1 MVVRLP
7 PQTTIVFKPIISNI
21 RDMREDPTRTRHAYK
36 GVAMS
41 LRPSRRAKA
50 TSILAVL
57 AVSTSVLA
65 ACSSSPNES
74 GSSGTP
80 EAATITF
87 AASTL
92 GDPGRGPGLQKLIDE
107 YNASQSLVTVKPA
120 SVPYPTFGQTL
131 LTQMGG
137 GEGPDVIRFDMP
149 EFSTAAASGLLEPL
163 NDKIDASKLKLIPG
177 PDKYLT
183 VDGNRF
189 GVVFENSNY
198 GMFYNKDLIPDPP
211 KTFDE
216 FVQTAKDTTKGDV
229 YGLAFRQTQAE
240 EAGVW
245 QDIFNYVLGFGGDWS
260 DGEKLTINSPEV
272 IKGLEAYK
280 QLYDANVIPKGAD
293 AATFRKMFANGKVG
307 MELNNGGYVTATTS
321 ANAALNFSVAPIP
334 FPEKKQ
340 GSLLAPIVINANS
353 KHKDAA
359 LDFINWILK
368 PEQQVKLQGVLGASS
383 VATPTER
390 TAESLQKYPFLP
402 VLDEL
407 TESGVPQIVN
417 GFGPQT
423 ADIRRVVVSEVLAAL
438 QGQQD
443 MKTAMDK
450 AQKQAEELVR

>member
-1 MVVRLP
+1 
-7 PQTTIVFKPIISNI
+7 
-21 RDMREDPTRTRHAYK
+21 
-36 GVAMS
+36 MS
-41 LRPSRRAKA
+41 FRPNRGARA
-50 TSILAVL
+50 V
-57 AVSTSVLA
+57 SVLA
-65 ACSSSPNES
+65 AVAVSASVLAGCSSSPE
-74 GSSGTP
+74 GTSSP
-80 EAATITF
+80 QPATITF

-107 YNASQSLVTVKPA
+107 YNASQNVVKVEPA

-163 NDKIDASKLKLIPG
+163 NDKVDASKLKLIPG

-183 VDGNRF
+183 VDGNRY

-198 GMFYNKDLIPDPP
+198 GMFYNKDLIPEAPT
-211 KTFDE
+211 TFEE

-272 IKGLEAYK
+272 VKGLEAYK
-280 QLYDANVIPKGAD
+280 ELYDANVIPKGAD

-321 ANAALNFSVAPIP
+321 ANSALNFSVAPIP
-334 FPEKKQ
+334 FPEKKH
-340 GSLLAPIVINANS
+340 GSLLAPVVINANS

-390 TAESLQKYPFLP
+390 SAESLQKYPFLP

-423 ADIRRVVVSEVLAAL
+423 ADIRRIVVGEVLAAL

-450 AQKQAEELVR
+450 AQKQAEELVRK

>member
-1 MVVRLP
+1 MP
-7 PQTTIVFKPIISNI
+7 F
-21 RDMREDPTRTRHAYK
+21 
-36 GVAMS
+36 
-41 LRPSRRAKA
+41 RPNRRAK
-50 TSILAVL
+50 TL
-57 AVSTSVLA
+57 SVLA
-65 ACSSSPNES
+65 TVAVGATVLVGCSPSPENNS
-74 GSSGTP
+74 GSP
-80 EAATITF
+80 QPATITF

-107 YNASQSLVTVKPA
+107 YNASQSTVTVQAA
-120 SVPYPTFGQTL
+120 SVPYPTFGQTV

-137 GEGPDVIRFDMP
+137 GEGPDLVRFDMP
-149 EFSTAAASGLLEPL
+149 EFSTAAASALLEPL
-163 NDKIDASKLKLIPG
+163 DDKIDASKLNLIAG
-177 PDKYLT
+177 PDKYLN
-183 VDGNRF
+183 VDGNRY

-198 GMFYNKDLIPDPP
+198 GMFYNKDLIPEAP

-216 FVQTAKDTTKGDV
+216 FVETAKATTKGDV

-245 QDIFNYVLGFGGDWS
+245 QDIYNYVLGFGGDWS
-260 DGEKLTINSPEV
+260 DGGKLTLDSPEV
-272 IKGLEAYK
+272 IEGLEKYK
-280 QLYDANVIPKGAD
+280 ELYDANVIPKGAD

-307 MELNNGGYVTATTS
+307 MELNNGGYVTATKS
-321 ANAALNFSVAPIP
+321 ANPALNFSVARIP

-359 LDFINWILK
+359 LDFIQWILK
-368 PEQQVKLQGVLGASS
+368 PEQQVKLQEVLGASS

-390 TAESLQKYPFLP
+390 SAESLEKYPFLP
-402 VLDEL
+402 ELDKL

-423 ADIRRVVVSEVLAAL
+423 ADIRRIVVTEVLSSL

-443 MKTAMDK
+443 MKTAMEK

>member
-1 MVVRLP
+1 MSSRPNRRVR
-7 PQTTIVFKPIISNI
+7 
-21 RDMREDPTRTRHAYK
+21 
-36 GVAMS
+36 AMS
-41 LRPSRRAKA
+41 VIAAVAASA
-50 TSILAVL
+50 TVL
-57 AVSTSVLA
+57 AG
-65 ACSSSPNES
+65 CSSSPDES
-74 GSSGTP
+74 SASP
-80 EAATITF
+80 QPATITF

-107 YNASQSLVTVKPA
+107 YNAGQSTVTVQPA
-120 SVPYPTFGQTL
+120 SVPYPTFGQTV

-137 GEGPDVIRFDMP
+137 GEGPDLVRFDMP
-149 EFSTAAASGLLEPL
+149 EFSTAAASALLEPL
-163 NDKIDASKLKLIPG
+163 DDKIDASKLNLIPG
-177 PDKYLT
+177 PDKYLN
-183 VDGNRF
+183 VDGHRY
-189 GVVFENSNY
+189 GVTFENSNY
-198 GMFYNKDLIPDPP
+198 AMFYNKDLIPEAP

-216 FVQTAKDTTKGDV
+216 FVQTAKATTKGDV

-260 DGEKLTINSPEV
+260 DGKKLTLDSPKV
-272 IKGLEAYK
+272 IEGLEAYK
-280 QLYDANVIPKGAD
+280 ALYDANVIPKGAD

-321 ANAALNFSVAPIP
+321 ANPALNFSVARIP

-359 LDFINWILK
+359 LDFIKWLLK
-368 PEQQVKLQGVLGASS
+368 PEQQVKLQTVLGASS

-390 TAESLQKYPFLP
+390 TPESLQKYPFLP
-402 VLDEL
+402 ELDKL
-407 TESGVPQIVN
+407 TDSGVPQIVN

-423 ADIRRVVVSEVLAAL
+423 ADIRRIVVTEVLASL

-443 MKTAMDK
+443 MKTAMEK

>member
-1 MVVRLP
+1 MSSRL
-7 PQTTIVFKPIISNI
+7 S
-21 RDMREDPTRTRHAYK
+21 
-36 GVAMS
+36 
-41 LRPSRRAKA
+41 RPSR
-50 TSILAVL
+50 TISILAVL
-57 AVSTSVLA
+57 AAGATALA
-65 ACSSSPNES
+65 GCSPASN
-74 GSSGTP
+74 GSSASP
-80 EAATITF
+80 EPATITF

-107 YNASQSLVTVKPA
+107 YNASQDTVTVEPA
-120 SVPYPTFGQTL
+120 SVPYPSFGQTV

-137 GEGPDVIRFDMP
+137 GEGPDLVRFDMP
-149 EFSTAAASGLLEPL
+149 EFSTAASSGLLESL
-163 NDKIDASKLKLIPG
+163 DDKIDAEKLKLIPG

-183 VDGNRF
+183 VDDHRY

-198 GMFYNKDLIPDPP
+198 GMFYNKDLIPEAP
-211 KTFDE
+211 KTFEE

-260 DGEKLTINSPEV
+260 DGEKLTLDSPKV
-272 IKGLEAYK
+272 IDGLEAYK

-307 MELNNGGYVTATTS
+307 MELNNGGYVTATKS
-321 ANAALNFSVAPIP
+321 ANANLNFSVARIP

-340 GSLLAPIVINANS
+340 GALLAPITVNANS

-359 LDFINWILK
+359 LDFINWMLQ
-368 PEQQVKLQGVLGASS
+368 PAQQVKLQEVLGASS

-390 TAESLQKYPFLP
+390 SAESLQKFPFLP
-402 VLDEL
+402 TLDEL
-407 TESGVPQIVN
+407 TDSGVPQIVN

-423 ADIRRVVVSEVLAAL
+423 ADIRHIVVTEVLTAL

-443 MKTAMDK
+443 MATAMEK
-450 AQKQAEELVR
+450 AQKQAEELVGR

>member
-1 MVVRLP
+1 MP
-7 PQTTIVFKPIISNI
+7 
-21 RDMREDPTRTRHAYK
+21 
-36 GVAMS
+36 
-41 LRPSRRAKA
+41 LRPFRGARTASV
-50 TSILAVL
+50 LAVL
-57 AVSTSVLA
+57 AVSASALA
-65 ACSSSPNES
+65 GCSSEPS
-74 GSSGTP
+74 GSSATP
-80 EAATITF
+80 QAATITF

-107 YNASQSLVTVKPA
+107 YNNSQDIVTVQPA
-120 SVPYPTFGQTL
+120 SVPYPTFGQTV

-137 GEGPDVIRFDMP
+137 GEGPDLVRFDMP
-149 EFSTAAASGLLEPL
+149 EFSTAASSGLLEPL
-163 NDKIDASKLKLIPG
+163 DDKIDAEKLNLIPG

-183 VDGNRF
+183 VDDHRY

-198 GMFYNKDLIPDPP
+198 AMFYNKDLIPEAP
-211 KTFDE
+211 KTFEE
-216 FVQTAKDTTKGDV
+216 FAQTAKDMTKGDM

-260 DGEKLTINSPEV
+260 DGQKLTIDSPKV
-272 IKGLEAYK
+272 IEGLKAYQ

-307 MELNNGGYVTATTS
+307 MELNNGGYVTATKS
-321 ANAALNFSVAPIP
+321 ANANLNFSVARIP

-340 GSLLAPIVINANS
+340 GALLAPITINANS

-359 LDFINWILK
+359 LDFINWLLK
-368 PEQQVKLQGVLGASS
+368 SEQQVKLQDVLGASS

-390 TAESLQKYPFLP
+390 SAESLQKFPFLP

-407 TESGVPQIVN
+407 TDSGVPQIVK

-423 ADIRRVVVSEVLAAL
+423 ADIRHIVVSEVLAAL

-443 MKTAMDK
+443 MATAMEK
-450 AQKQAEELVR
+450 AQKQAEELVGR

>member
-1 MVVRLP
+1 MP
-7 PQTTIVFKPIISNI
+7 
-21 RDMREDPTRTRHAYK
+21 
-36 GVAMS
+36 
-41 LRPSRRAKA
+41 LRSSRAAKA
-50 TSILAVL
+50 LSVLAVL
-57 AVSTSVLA
+57 TVGAGTLA
-65 ACSSSPNES
+65 GCSSEPQ
-74 GSSGTP
+74 GSSATP
-80 EAATITF
+80 QQATITF

-107 YNASQSLVTVKPA
+107 YNSSQHVVTVQPA
-120 SVPYPTFGQTL
+120 SVPYPTFGQTV

-137 GEGPDVIRFDMP
+137 GEGPDLVRFDMP
-149 EFSTAAASGLLEPL
+149 EFSTAASSGLLEPL
-163 NDKIDASKLKLIPG
+163 DDKIDAQKLKLIPG

-183 VDGNRF
+183 VDEHRY
-189 GVVFENSNY
+189 GVIFENSNY
-198 GMFYNKDLIPDPP
+198 GMFYNKDLIPQAP
-211 KTFDE
+211 KTFEE
-216 FVQTAKDTTKGDV
+216 FVQTAKNTTKGDV

-260 DGEKLTINSPEV
+260 DGGKLTIDSPKV
-272 IKGLEAYK
+272 IEGLKAYQ

-307 MELNNGGYVTATTS
+307 MELNNGGYVTATKS
-321 ANAALNFSVAPIP
+321 ANANLNFSVARIP

-340 GSLLAPIVINANS
+340 GALLAPITINANS

-359 LDFINWILK
+359 LDFINWLLK
-368 PEQQVKLQGVLGASS
+368 PDQQVKLQEVLGASS

-390 TAESLQKYPFLP
+390 SAESLQKFPFLP

-407 TESGVPQIVN
+407 TESGVPQIVK

-423 ADIRRVVVSEVLAAL
+423 ADIRHIVVSQVLAAL

-443 MKTAMDK
+443 MATAMEK
-450 AQKQAEELVR
+450 AQKQAEELVGR